1 MKKPGFV
8 LIILLGVSL
17 ILSACGSAGG
27 ASTNLNIIMTDF
39 KFEPVQNTIP
49 AGKEITL
56 KLTNDGA
63 VLHEYVIMKL
73 GQTVGEKFGPE
84 DEENIYWEA
93 EVDTGETATVT
104 FTAPSEPGEYEIV
117 CGTEGHLEAGMV
129 GKLFVVAE

>member
-63 VLHEYVIMKL
+63 VKV
-73 GQTVGEKFGPE
+73 TVAVSPVSTS
-84 DEENIYWEA
+84 A
-93 EVDTGETATVT
+93 
-104 FTAPSEPGEYEIV
+104 SQ
-117 CGTEGHLEAGMV
+117 
-129 GKLFVVAE
+129 